1 MREIGVWI
9 WFILQSEMPPFLHKR
24 LETMTHHRLAENHAI
39 MELYGVDFATFRRH
53 VAREFARVFSILR
66 EK

>member
-9 WFILQSEMPPFLHKR
+9 RFVLQSEVPPLFHKR
-24 LETMTHHRLAENHAI
+24 LETMAYHRLAKNHAI
-39 MELYGVDFATFRRH
+39 AELYGVDFATFWRH
-53 VAREFARVFSILR
+53 VARELARVFSILR